1 MTADDKDRPDGS
13 LVTVD
18 GARPAS
24 LPSGRRV
31 EVRVDGARES
41 IAISSREG
49 QVELTIRLTD
59 AGPVLQFNSANLE
72 LQSSGDVSL
81 RCNKLSVETEQ
92 SLSLRSKGDMEQ
104 VVDGGCAVRVGRD
117 LEISAQAAEIVGHRG
132 EVSLEANDD
141 LVLNGARVMMN
152 CPREEEVQRQGRAA
166 RDLRQ
171 LLAVPFQEPGDAQR
185 MPRSEP
191 VDESGEEVE

>member
-1 MTADDKDRPDGS
+1 MDCHDGDVCPGGQRRGVRRGEAMQFGLDS
-13 LVTVD
+13 GVD
-18 GARPAS
+18 SGPPAVG
-24 LPSGRRV
+24 PPAKGQERRV
-31 EVRVDGARES
+31 RRADPAR
-41 IAISSREG
+41 A
-49 QVELTIRLTD
+49 
-59 AGPVLQFNSANLE
+59 
-72 LQSSGDVSL
+72 
-81 RCNKLSVETEQ
+81 
-92 SLSLRSKGDMEQ
+92 RSHYD
-104 VVDGGCAVRVGRD
+104 RFR
-117 LEISAQAAEIVGHRG
+117 RG

-141 LVLNGARVMMN
+141 LVLNGVRVVIN